1 MALKKFSQFSTKTS
15 LTESDYV
22 VGYGGTAN
30 IKWTFTTIWNW
41 ITSKANSLFSSSEFA
56 VQSSVTESDSVVG
69 YGGAAN
75 KKWTFTT
82 IWNWITSKANSLYA
96 RLASA
101 NTFTAANTFN
111 AAATFANDVIINSRI
126 KGASLYTGYEM
137 QTYSFPAN
145 TAKWVRV
152 LVTNNGSSGVMMNF
166 ANIII
171 TNSTVDHTT
180 IAKVANNYNG
190 AIVLDALTAQNQA
203 INTPLIEYVRHVYKE
218 SAYTGEYGYFEMYVN
233 NTAGYAINFTFRMY
247 DSYGWAFALGDGSIP
262 DGYMAK
268 ELALFDQG
276 KNSLENIRKEIT
288 FANPLTVDARE
299 YGNNYYTIAAGLNG
313 TLTVNVNYLQ
323 EGREVTLLVL
333 GYKCISSMGV
343 TVSDEQGYQIEAP
356 AKADAYP
363 FAIGSMAYIT
373 VKNVGQD
380 LSFVKIENYG

>member
-30 IKWTFTTIWNW
+30 NKWTFTTIWGW
-41 ITSKANSLFSSSEFA
+41 ITSKVNSLFSSSEFA

-126 KGASLYTGYEM
+126 KGASLYTGYER
-137 QTYSFPAN
+137 QTYTFPAN

-152 LVTNNGSSGVMMNF
+152 LVTNNGSSGVGMNF
-166 ANIII
+166 ANLVIN
-171 TNSTVDHTT
+171 TSSREHTT
-180 IAKVANNYNG
+180 MIKVANNYNR
-190 AIVLDALTAQNQA
+190 AIVLDALTAQNGD
-203 INTPLIEYVRHVYKE
+203 IEFVRHVYKD
-218 SAYTGEYGYFEMYVN
+218 SVYTGEYGYFEMYVN
-233 NTAGYAINFTFRMY
+233 NTSGSVINVTFRMY

-276 KNSLENIRKEIT
+276 INSLENIRKEIT

-343 TVSDEQGYQIEAP
+343 TVSDEQGNQIEAP